1 MKFGI
6 GQSVPRTEDPRLIT
20 GGGQYTDDI
29 NRPNQ
34 LHIRMLRSPYAHGH
48 ITQLDVS
55 QALNRPGVEAVYT
68 AQNLQHLGGLPCRA
82 VLKNAQGEPAF
93 IPHRPILA
101 EQKILFVGQAIAA
114 VVAQTAEQALDALE
128 AIELS
133 VDDLPACSDPGRAL
147 DPDTQP
153 LHEGNDSNL
162 CVHFEQGSAADV
174 DQVLASGVH
183 RVNVR
188 LANNRVVPSPLEPR
202 ATLVEPLDDGFSL
215 YNPSQGALGQRA
227 VLAKVFSMATD
238 KIRVISPD
246 TGGGF
251 GVRGE
256 VHSEVCVAAHA
267 AMALGRPVKFTGDR
281 SEMFLSDN
289 PGRDNLTEVTGSFD
303 ADGKL
308 LAVRVDTT
316 ANLGAYCS
324 NAGPFVPT
332 MAGGR
337 IVGSVYR
344 IPHVHHSVRCV
355 FTNTMPVGAYRG
367 AGRPEACYV
376 MERLLDAAARQIGC
390 DAIELRKRNFIAP
403 ADMPYQ
409 LPSGVTISSGE
420 FSKTLDMALQRSDWS
435 GYAQRQQASTDN
447 GLLRG
452 RGVGFYVESSG
463 GGPEEEAVISVAE
476 DGRIDVVVGTFS
488 HGQGH
493 RTTYAQIL
501 SETLGVDFEDIN
513 IIQGDTD
520 VVAFG
525 GGTGGS
531 RSSQM
536 GGIAV
541 QRAGLALVEDAKAI
555 AAELIQT
562 PVEQVQY
569 ADGLFMSQATEAQIS
584 LQQVAE
590 ASQQPQF
597 GGRVLSKTLRYDR
610 GGGYTFPNGA
620 HVAEVEIDP
629 DTGAIEVV
637 RYTAVDDCG
646 RVINPLLATGQVH
659 GGVAMGIGQALLENA
674 VYDDDGQLLSGSLM
688 DYAMPRAMHIS
699 DMDVSFHE
707 VLDPN
712 NDLGVKGIGEGGAC
726 AAPSAVVNAAIDALA
741 PMGVTAL
748 DMPMTSERLW
758 RVISAAGSSPR
769 LNGSL
774 D

>member
-6 GQSVPRTEDPRLIT
+6 GQSVPRSEDPRLIT

-34 LHIRMLRSPYAHGH
+34 RYIRILRSPYAHGL
-48 ITQLDVS
+48 ITELDVTE
-55 QALNRPGVEAVYT
+55 AMTRPGVEAVYT
-68 AQNLQHLGGLPCRA
+68 AKDLQHLGGLPCRA
-82 VLKNAQGEPAF
+82 ALKNAKGEKAF

-101 EQKILFVGQAIAA
+101 EDRVLFVGQAIAA
-114 VVAQTAEQALDALE
+114 VIAQTPEQAADAIE

-133 VDDLPACSDPGRAL
+133 VDDLPACADLARAL

-153 LHEGNDSNL
+153 MHPGHSDNL
-162 CVHFEQGSAADV
+162 CVHFEQGAADAV
-174 DQVLASGVH
+174 DRALAAGDHVV
-183 RVNVR
+183 RVSMV
-188 LANNRVVPSPLEPR
+188 NNRVVPSPLEPR
-202 ATLVEPLDDGFSL
+202 ATLVEPQGNGFSI

-227 VLAKVFSMATD
+227 VLANIFAMSSD
-238 KIRVISPD
+238 QIRVISPD

-267 AMALGRPVKFTGDR
+267 AMALGLPIKYTGDR

-289 PGRDNLTEVTGSFD
+289 HGRDNLTDVSASFD
-303 ADGKL
+303 ANGQITG
-308 LAVRVDTT
+308 VRVETT

-337 IVGSVYR
+337 ILGSVYR
-344 IPHVHHSVRCV
+344 IPHVHHSVKCV

-376 MERLLDAAARQIGC
+376 MERLFDAAARQLGM

-403 ADMPYQ
+403 EDMPYQ

-420 FSKTLDMALQRSDWS
+420 FANTLDMALERSDWQ
-435 GYAQRQQASTDN
+435 GYAQRAETSQAK
-447 GLLRG
+447 GMLRG
-452 RGVGFYVESSG
+452 RGIGFYMESSG
-463 GGPEEEAVISVAE
+463 GGPEEEAAISVGE
-476 DGRIDVVVGTFS
+476 DGRIDVIVGTFS

-501 SETLGVDFEDIN
+501 SETLGVDFEQIN

-536 GGIAV
+536 GGVAV
-541 QRAGLALVEDAKAI
+541 KRAGLALVDEAKPI
-555 AAELIQT
+555 AAELIQS
-562 PVEQVQY
+562 PVEQVVY
-569 ADGLFMSQATEAQIS
+569 ADGMFRSAESDVSVS

-590 ASQQPQF
+590 ASKQPQF
-597 GGRVLSKTLRYDR
+597 GGRKLSKTLRYDR
-610 GGGYTFPNGA
+610 GGGFTFPNGA
-620 HVAEVEIDP
+620 HIAEVEIDP
-629 DTGAIEVV
+629 DTGVISVD

-646 RVINPLLATGQVH
+646 RVINPLLAAGQVH
-659 GGVAMGIGQALLENA
+659 GGVAMGIGQALYEHAL
-674 VYDDDGQLLSGSLM
+674 YDDEGQLISGSLM
-688 DYAMPRAMHIS
+688 DYAMPRASHMS
-699 DMDVSFHE
+699 DMDVSFNE

-712 NDLGVKGIGEGGAC
+712 NELGVKGIGEGGAC
-726 AAPSAVVNAAIDALA
+726 AAPSAVVLAAIDALA
-741 PMGVTAL
+741 HFGVTAL
-748 DMPMTSERLW
+748 DMPMTPERLW
-758 RVISAAGSSPR
+758 RAMQQSSA
-769 LNGSL
+769 
-774 D
+774 

>member
-1 MKFGI
+1 
-6 GQSVPRTEDPRLIT
+6 VR
-20 GGGQYTDDI
+20 
-29 NRPNQ
+29 
-34 LHIRMLRSPYAHGH
+34 
-48 ITQLDVS
+48 
-55 QALNRPGVEAVYT
+55 
-68 AQNLQHLGGLPCRA
+68 
-82 VLKNAQGEPAF
+82 
-93 IPHRPILA
+93 
-101 EQKILFVGQAIAA
+101 
-114 VVAQTAEQALDALE
+114 
-128 AIELS
+128 IE
-133 VDDLPACSDPGRAL
+133 
-147 DPDTQP
+147 
-153 LHEGNDSNL
+153 
-162 CVHFEQGSAADV
+162 
-174 DQVLASGVH
+174 
-183 RVNVR
+183 
-188 LANNRVVPSPLEPR
+188 
-202 ATLVEPLDDGFSL
+202 
-215 YNPSQGALGQRA
+215 
-227 VLAKVFSMATD
+227 
-238 KIRVISPD
+238 
-246 TGGGF
+246 
-251 GVRGE
+251 
-256 VHSEVCVAAHA
+256 
-267 AMALGRPVKFTGDR
+267 
-281 SEMFLSDN
+281 
-289 PGRDNLTEVTGSFD
+289 
-303 ADGKL
+303 
-308 LAVRVDTT
+308 TT

-344 IPHVHHSVRCV
+344 IPHIHHSVHCV

-376 MERLLDAAARQIGC
+376 MERLLDAAARQIGF

-403 ADMPYQ
+403 SDMPYQ

-420 FSKTLDMALQRSDWS
+420 FSNTLDMALARSDWT
-435 GYAQRQQASTDN
+435 GFAQRQQASAKK

-452 RGVGFYVESSG
+452 RGIGFYVESSG

-501 SETLGVDFEDIN
+501 SETLGVDFEAIN

-536 GGIAV
+536 GGVAV
-541 QRAGLALVEDAKAI
+541 RRAGHALVDEAKTI

-562 PVEQVQY
+562 PVEQVDY
-569 ADGLFMSQATEAQIS
+569 ADGLFSAKSTEAQVS

-597 GGRVLSKTLRYDR
+597 GGRMLSKTLRYDR

-674 VYDDDGQLLSGSLM
+674 LYDDDGQLVSGSLM

-741 PMGVTAL
+741 PMGITAL
-748 DMPMTSERLW
+748 DMPMTPERLW
-758 RVISAAGSSPR
+758 RAIRAVS
-769 LNGSL
+769 
-774 D
+774 

>member
-1 MKFGI
+1 M
-6 GQSVPRTEDPRLIT
+6 
-20 GGGQYTDDI
+20 
-29 NRPNQ
+29 
-34 LHIRMLRSPYAHGH
+34 RSPYAHGR
-48 ITQLDVS
+48 ITELDVS
-55 QALNRPGVEAVYT
+55 AARRRPGVEAVYT
-68 AQNLQHLGGLPCRA
+68 AADLTSLGGLPCRA
-82 VLKNAQGEPAF
+82 ALKNARGEPAF

-101 EQKILFVGQAIAA
+101 EDKVLFVGQAIAA
-114 VVAQTAEQALDALE
+114 VVAETPKQAADAVE
-128 AIELS
+128 AIYLS
-133 VDDLPACSDPGRAL
+133 VDDLRACSDLSRAL
-147 DPDTQP
+147 NPDTSP
-153 LHEGNDSNL
+153 IHDTRSDNL
-162 CVHFEQGSAADV
+162 CVHFEQGSTADV
-174 DQVLASGVH
+174 DQALASGAY
-183 RVNVR
+183 RISVNLV
-188 LANNRVVPSPLEPR
+188 NNRVVPSPLEPR
-202 ATLVEPLDDGFSL
+202 ATLVEPADEGFKL

-227 VLAKVFSMATD
+227 VLAKVFSLPAD
-238 KIRVISPD
+238 QIHVISPD

-256 VHSEVCVAAHA
+256 VHAEVCVAAFA
-267 AMALGRPVKFTGDR
+267 AMALNKPIKYTGDR

-289 PGRDNLTEVTGSFD
+289 HGRDNLTEVTGSFD
-303 ADGKL
+303 IDGNL
-308 LAVRVDTT
+308 LAVRIETT

-344 IPHVHHSVRCV
+344 IPHIHHSVRCV

-403 ADMPYQ
+403 SDMPYQ

-420 FSKTLDMALQRSDWS
+420 FSNTLDMALARSDWA
-435 GYAQRQQASTDN
+435 GFAQRQQASAQK

-452 RGVGFYVESSG
+452 RGIGFYVESSG
-463 GGPEEEAVISVAE
+463 GGPEEEAEISVAE

-501 SETLGVDFEDIN
+501 SETLGVDFEAIN

-520 VVAFG
+520 VVTFG

-536 GGIAV
+536 GGVAV
-541 QRAGLALVEDAKAI
+541 QRAGYALVDEAKTI

-562 PVEQVQY
+562 PVAQVDY
-569 ADGLFMSQATEAQIS
+569 ADGFFSAKNTEAQVS

-590 ASQQPQF
+590 AAQQPQF
-597 GGRVLSKTLRYDR
+597 GGRMLSKTLRYDR

-620 HVAEVEIDP
+620 HAAEVEIDP
-629 DTGAIEVV
+629 DTGTIEVV

-674 VYDDDGQLLSGSLM
+674 IYDDDGQLLSGSLM

-741 PMGVTAL
+741 PMGITAL
-748 DMPMTSERLW
+748 DMPMTPERLW
-758 RVISAAGSSPR
+758 RAIRAVS
-769 LNGSL
+769 
-774 D
+774 

>member
-1 MKFGI
+1 
-6 GQSVPRTEDPRLIT
+6 
-20 GGGQYTDDI
+20 
-29 NRPNQ
+29 
-34 LHIRMLRSPYAHGH
+34 
-48 ITQLDVS
+48 
-55 QALNRPGVEAVYT
+55 
-68 AQNLQHLGGLPCRA
+68 
-82 VLKNAQGEPAF
+82 
-93 IPHRPILA
+93 
-101 EQKILFVGQAIAA
+101 
-114 VVAQTAEQALDALE
+114 
-128 AIELS
+128 
-133 VDDLPACSDPGRAL
+133 
-147 DPDTQP
+147 
-153 LHEGNDSNL
+153 
-162 CVHFEQGSAADV
+162 
-174 DQVLASGVH
+174 
-183 RVNVR
+183 
-188 LANNRVVPSPLEPR
+188 
-202 ATLVEPLDDGFSL
+202 
-215 YNPSQGALGQRA
+215 
-227 VLAKVFSMATD
+227 
-238 KIRVISPD
+238 
-246 TGGGF
+246 
-251 GVRGE
+251 
-256 VHSEVCVAAHA
+256 
-267 AMALGRPVKFTGDR
+267 
-281 SEMFLSDN
+281 
-289 PGRDNLTEVTGSFD
+289 
-303 ADGKL
+303 
-308 LAVRVDTT
+308 
-316 ANLGAYCS
+316 
-324 NAGPFVPT
+324 
-332 MAGGR
+332 
-337 IVGSVYR
+337 
-344 IPHVHHSVRCV
+344 
-355 FTNTMPVGAYRG
+355 
-367 AGRPEACYV
+367 
-376 MERLLDAAARQIGC
+376 
-390 DAIELRKRNFIAP
+390 
-403 ADMPYQ
+403 
-409 LPSGVTISSGE
+409 
-420 FSKTLDMALQRSDWS
+420 
-435 GYAQRQQASTDN
+435 
-447 GLLRG
+447 
-452 RGVGFYVESSG
+452 
-463 GGPEEEAVISVAE
+463 VISVAE

-769 LNGSL
+769 LNGLL